1 MTRKVW
7 IIPAVI
13 IVLTFAGILGAR
25 AVRIP
30 TLTFRYAESVEGK
43 VAHTT
48 FTVQGIHCYGTA
60 ESLREHIG
68 SLAGLVSI
76 TVYAGRRQVDIWY
89 QPDKTS
95 PEQIISAIEDP
106 IMTEAGPVMFFEVVS
121 SDDE

>member
-13 IVLTFAGILGAR
+13 VLLTFAGVLGAR

-30 TLTFRYAESVEGK
+30 TLTFRYAESVKGE
-43 VAHTT
+43 VAHAA
-48 FTVQGIHCYGTA
+48 FTVRGLHCYGTA
-60 ESLREHIG
+60 DYLREHIE
-68 SLAGLVSI
+68 SLPGLVSI
-76 TVYAGRRQVDIWY
+76 VVYAGRRQVDIYY
-89 QPDKTS
+89 QSDETS
-95 PEQIISAIEDP
+95 PEQIISAIEAP